1 MRLIKT
7 ALMLLML
14 AGPTAF
20 AEDHVWEPQDEQWS
34 FSNPVFGKFDRAQLQ
49 RGFQVYKEVCAACH
63 SLKQV
68 AIRDLTGIGLTA
80 DEVKA
85 VAKGYTMTDIDPDTG
100 ETVDRPGLPT
110 DYFPKPYANEEA
122 AKAANNGAAPPDL
135 SLIVK
140 AREGGAPY
148 VYSILTGYHHT
159 PPKTLPNSEGKPE
172 PFVLTEGQNYN
183 PYFPGMKIAMARQ
196 LEDGK
201 LQYADGT
208 KATEKN
214 LAKDVTA
221 FLMWAAEPKLEQRRQ
236 MGVSVL
242 IFMALMIGLTY
253 VSYKR
258 VWKDVK

>member
-7 ALMLLML
+7 ALMSLLI
-14 AGPTAF
+14 AGSSVVAK
-20 AEDHVWEPQDEQWS
+20 DQVWEPVDQQWS
-34 FSNPVFGKFDRAQLQ
+34 FSNPIFGKYDRAQLQ
-49 RGFQVYKEVCAACH
+49 RGFQVHKEVCSSCH

-68 AIRDLTGIGLTA
+68 AIRDLTGIGLTV

-85 VAKGYTMTDIDPDTG
+85 LAKGYTHPDIDPDTG
-100 ETVDRPGLPT
+100 ETIDRPGLPT
-110 DYFPKPYANEEA
+110 DYFSSPYANDEA

-135 SLIVK
+135 SLVVK

-148 VYSILTGYHHT
+148 VFSILTGYHHT
-159 PPKTLPNSEGKPE
+159 PPKTLPNSEGKSE

-201 LQYADGT
+201 LEYADGT
-208 KATEKN
+208 KATEQQ

-221 FLMWAAEPKLEQRRQ
+221 FLMWTAEPKLEQRRQ
-236 MGVSVL
+236 MGISVL
-242 IFMALMIGLTY
+242 IFMSLLIGLTY